1 MRRLYNHDNKKLP
14 LGLVV
19 ELNRRL
25 VKGYERYKD
34 DPRIVSLKRA
44 VLDYNKQLLELQI
57 RDHQVDYARLPR
69 LKVLWLLCRRI
80 CQLSLL
86 SLGVLPGLILFSP
99 VFVAGKF
106 ISIKKSKE
114 ALAASTVKIHAKDV
128 MATWKL
134 LVSLALAPAVYLFYT
149 VVLVTLTYENRAF
162 GIVPPWVPL
171 WLVVAGGLAFFP
183 LITYAAL
190 RFGEVGMDIVKSLPP
205 LFAALSPWHG
215 RILSRLRRRRARL
228 VDEVTSLINEL
239 GPELYPDFEKV
250 RIIPESGE
258 SYFDMKPLR
267 RGTGDSEDALTLG
280 RMRKDSGG
288 SGGSVGSEPASPAT
302 PYGYFPG
309 KLPRNESF
317 QDLANIGFFASRPA
331 TPHHPR
337 ARSRNNSVPALAGL
351 AGAAPGGSVL
361 GFSPLESQDSMEEL
375 SKRIRGAMR
384 ERSAKRRNTT
394 GGAVGETGP
403 AAWEESEPPTPD
415 EVDVLSMRKK
425 GQ

>member
-1 MRRLYNHDNKKLP
+1 
-14 LGLVV
+14 
-19 ELNRRL
+19 
-25 VKGYERYKD
+25 
-34 DPRIVSLKRA
+34 VSLKRA

-69 LKVLWLLCRRI
+69 LKVLWLLFQRI
-80 CQLSLL
+80 SQLSLL

-99 VFVAGKF
+99 VFVAGKL

-114 ALAASTVKIHAKDV
+114 ALAASTVKIHATDV

-171 WLVVAGGLAFFP
+171 WFVVAAGLTFFP

-215 RILSRLRRRRARL
+215 RILSRLRRRRAHL
-228 VDEVTSLINEL
+228 VEEVTSLINEL

-258 SYFDMKPLR
+258 VYWDMKPLR
-267 RGTGDSEDALTLG
+267 RSGTGDSEDTLILG
-280 RMRKDSGG
+280 RARKD
-288 SGGSVGSEPASPAT
+288 SGGSVGSEPASPVT

-309 KLPRNESF
+309 RLPRNESF
-317 QDLANIGFFASRPA
+317 QNLANIGFFASRPA

-337 ARSRNNSVPALAGL
+337 ARSRTNSVPGLVGL
-351 AGAAPGGSVL
+351 AGAAPGGSML
-361 GFSPLESQDSMEEL
+361 GFSPLESQDSMEEI
-375 SKRIRGAMR
+375 SKKIRGAMR

-394 GGAVGETGP
+394 GGTAGEAGS

-415 EVDVLSMRKK
+415 EGDALSMTKK
-425 GQ
+425 ER

>member
-1 MRRLYNHDNKKLP
+1 VQLIQAVRRLYNHNNKKLP

-34 DPRIVSLKRA
+34 DSRIVSLKKA

-57 RDHQVDYARLPR
+57 RDHQVEYARLPR
-69 LKVLWLLCRRI
+69 LKVLWLLGQRI
-80 CQLSLL
+80 FQLALL
-86 SLGVLPGLILFSP
+86 ALGVLPGLILFSP
-99 VFVAGKF
+99 VFVAGKL
-106 ISIKKSKE
+106 ISIRKSKE
-114 ALAASTVKIHAKDV
+114 ALAASTVKIHATDV

-134 LVSLALAPAVYLFYT
+134 LVSLALAPAVYLFYA
-149 VVLVTLTYENRAF
+149 VVLLTLTYQNRAF
-162 GIVPPWVPL
+162 GLVPPWVPL

-215 RILSRLRRRRARL
+215 RILTRLRRRRARL

-250 RIIPESGE
+250 RIIPENGE
-258 SYFDMKPLR
+258 TYFDMKRLR
-267 RGTGDSEDALTLG
+267 RDSDETVTGRARQDSA
-280 RMRKDSGG
+280 
-288 SGGSVGSEPASPAT
+288 GSEPASPAT
-302 PYGYFPG
+302 PYGYGPG
-309 KLPRNESF
+309 RLPRNESF

-331 TPHHPR
+331 TPHHHPR
-337 ARSRNNSVPALAGL
+337 ARSRNNSVPGLVGL
-351 AGAAPGGSVL
+351 AGGSM
-361 GFSPLESQDSMEEL
+361 GFSPLESQDSMEEI

-394 GGAVGETGP
+394 GGAGEAGS
-403 AAWEESEPPTPD
+403 AWEESEPPTPD
-415 EVDVLSMRKK
+415 EEGVSMAKK
-425 GQ
+425 GR

>member
-1 MRRLYNHDNKKLP
+1 
-14 LGLVV
+14 VV

-57 RDHQVDYARLPR
+57 RDHQVEYARLPL
-69 LKVLWLLCRRI
+69 LKVLWLLCQRI
-80 CQLSLL
+80 CQLGLL
-86 SLGVLPGLILFSP
+86 ALGVLPGLILFSP
-99 VFVAGKF
+99 VFVAGKL
-106 ISIKKSKE
+106 ISIRKSKE
-114 ALAASTVKIHAKDV
+114 ALAASTVKINATDV

-134 LVSLALAPAVYLFYT
+134 LVSLALAPALYLFYT

-162 GIVPPWVPL
+162 GLVPQWVPL
-171 WLVVAGGLAFFP
+171 WLVVVGGLTFFP

-190 RFGEVGMDIVKSLPP
+190 RFGEVGMDIVKSLRP

-215 RILSRLRRRRARL
+215 RLLARLRLRRERL
-228 VDEVTSLINEL
+228 TDEVTALINEL
-239 GPELYPDFEKV
+239 GPELYPDFETV

-258 SYFDMKPLR
+258 AHFHMKPLR
-267 RGTGDSEDALTLG
+267 RGTGDSEDSLGLG
-280 RMRKDSGG
+280 RTRKDSGG
-288 SGGSVGSEPASPAT
+288 SGGSGGSEPASPVT

-317 QDLANIGFFASRPA
+317 QNLANIGFFASRPA

-337 ARSRNNSVPALAGL
+337 TRSRNNSVPGLSGMAG
-351 AGAAPGGSVL
+351 GGVL
-361 GFSPLESQDSMEEL
+361 GFSPLESQDSMEEI
-375 SKRIRGAMR
+375 SKKIRGAMR

-394 GGAVGETGP
+394 GGETGS
-403 AAWEESEPPTPD
+403 AAWEESEPPTP
-415 EVDVLSMRKK
+415 EHEPEMLSMTKK
-425 GQ
+425 DQ